1 MFFKIALFLSMIIQL
16 STAIV
21 AVSMVRRTR
30 YNVSWILISIAF
42 VLMALERLVEFSS
55 FFWQTKIIAKEEVNS
70 WLGILISILM
80 LISLY
85 YIRQIFNLQDQL
97 EAMRKTSEKRML
109 MGIIQGEENARR
121 TIAGDLHDGMGPLLS
136 SVKMIISSADTKKMN
151 PENRK
156 IVEQTCTVIDEA
168 IVTLREISNHLSP
181 HLLKNFGLVKA
192 IETLTKQ
199 LFANSPIKV
208 VLHSDI
214 SAKRYN
220 YDVEINVYRIVTE
233 LLNNSVKHAGAET
246 IELGLKEE
254 LNHRLMVDY
263 RDDGKGMKPG
273 CFFGQD
279 PSFSGMGLDNIYSR
293 VTSLDGSVSVDSSQG
308 KGFYA
313 HIEIPV

>member
-1 MFFKIALFLSMIIQL
+1 MILKIALFLSMIIQL
-16 STAIV
+16 ATAIV

-55 FFWQTKIIAKEEVNS
+55 FFWQTKIITKEEVNS
-70 WLGILISILM
+70 WLGILISIFM

-97 EAMRKTSEKRML
+97 DAMRKTSEKRML

-136 SVKMIISSADTKKMN
+136 SVKMIISAADTRKMN

-156 IVEQTCTVIDEA
+156 IVEQTCSVIDEA

-181 HLLKNFGLVKA
+181 HLLKNYGLVKA

-208 VLHSDI
+208 VLHSGI
-214 SAKRYN
+214 SDKRYD

-233 LLNNSVKHAGAET
+233 LLNNSVKHAGAAN
-246 IELGLKEE
+246 IEMELKEE
-254 LNHRLMVDY
+254 AGKRLMVDY
-263 RDDGKGMKPG
+263 RDDGKGMEPG
-273 CFFGQD
+273 FFYGQEVT
-279 PSFSGMGLDNIYSR
+279 FSGMGLDNIYSR
-293 VTSLDGSVSVDSSQG
+293 VTSLDGSVSVESSPG

-313 HIEIPV
+313 HVEIPV

>member
-1 MFFKIALFLSMIIQL
+1 MILKIALFLSMIIQL
-16 STAIV
+16 ATAIV

-55 FFWQTKIIAKEEVNS
+55 FFWKTKIIAKEEINS

-97 EAMRKTSEKRML
+97 DAMRKTSEKRML

-136 SVKMIISSADTKKMN
+136 SAKMIISAADTKKMN
-151 PENRK
+151 SENRK

-168 IVTLREISNHLSP
+168 IITLREISNHLSP

-208 VLHSDI
+208 VLHSGI
-214 SAKRYN
+214 SSKRYD

-233 LLNNSVKHAGAET
+233 LFNNSMKYAGAET

-263 RDDGKGMKPG
+263 RDDGKGIEPG
-273 CFFGQD
+273 YFFRQD
-279 PSFSGMGLDNIYSR
+279 PSSSGMGLDNIYSR
-293 VTSLDGSVSVDSSQG
+293 VTSLDGSVSVESSPG